1 MLVRVMRLSFQPVRL
16 EHAAAFDLV
25 GRQEVAGSLTRAV
38 HSQAFAIALVAVGTE
53 HGEFPP
59 GIGTV
64 GIGVA
69 LIFLIFGAPDVAVTQ
84 LMVESLSAVL
94 FGIALLRLPGLTER
108 RSRSRRAFHWL
119 IAGAVGVSV
128 TLILL
133 AITAHPPDRQLATY
147 FEENA
152 FSLAHGLNIVNVILV
167 DFRAFD
173 TFGELSVVLL
183 AGIGAWALLKRRIGR
198 ARG

>member
-1 MLVRVMRLSFQPVRL
+1 WIITGFTLGG
-16 EHAAAFDLV
+16 AALA
-25 GRQEVAGSLTRAV
+25 LTP
-38 HSQAFAIALVAVGTE
+38 HSRIANIA
-53 HGEFPP
+53 

-133 AITAHPPDRQLATY
+133 AITAHPPDRQLAT
-147 FEENA
+147 
-152 FSLAHGLNIVNVILV
+152 
-167 DFRAFD
+167 
-173 TFGELSVVLL
+173 
-183 AGIGAWALLKRRIGR
+183 
-198 ARG
+198 